1 MTEPWKEVKKEIADV
16 ARDAL
21 RGFVETPAVDAFTQD
36 RAEQYAR
43 EYWLSI
49 HAENAE
55 ERERHL
61 EQLAAAK
68 ERVRPDFNRL
78 QLNIDVDAKNTVIR
92 VYEAIGGMLIR
103 VFPKILAAA

>member
-1 MTEPWKEVKKEIADV
+1 MEPWEEVKKEITDV

-21 RGFVETPAVDAFTQD
+21 RGFVETSAVDAFTQA
-36 RAEQYAR
+36 RAELYAR

-49 HAENAE
+49 HAGNED
-55 ERERHL
+55 EREKHL
-61 EQLAAAK
+61 EQLVAAK
-68 ERVRPDFNRL
+68 ERVRPDFYLL

-103 VFPKILAAA
+103 VFPKIRAAA